1 MIICSHGTKSM
12 LSIRIMSQSLIDKIF
27 SIGAFSMRALK
38 FLFPVGGIRHTFQ
51 TIAQSGA
58 WPDLEGVGPSLK
70 LDAYPCALE
79 ESASG
84 FPYLPS
90 NYFTCFP
97 KDRIFFLNIKD
108 LRYVL
113 SNLRHNILNPFHPDL
128 PLKIQDKLSNPTNL

>member
-1 MIICSHGTKSM
+1 VKHTLTTNIPN
-12 LSIRIMSQSLIDKIF
+12 RISYGLGKK
-27 SIGAFSMRALK
+27 RLLLK
-38 FLFPVGGIRHTFQ
+38 F
-51 TIAQSGA
+51 
-58 WPDLEGVGPSLK
+58 
-70 LDAYPCALE
+70 DAYPCALK

-90 NYFTCFP
+90 NYFACFP
-97 KDRIFFLNIKD
+97 KDRIFSLNIKD

>member
-1 MIICSHGTKSM
+1 MAPNQCLVSNY
-12 LSIRIMSQSLIDKIF
+12 LPPSLIDIILF
-27 SIGAFSMRALK
+27 FEGSFICVLK
-38 FLFPVGGIRHTFQ
+38 FFFSGWRVKHTLI
-51 TIAQSGA
+51 TNIPNRISSG
-58 WPDLEGVGPSLK
+58 LGKKRSLLK
-70 LDAYPCALE
+70 FDAYPCALK

-90 NYFTCFP
+90 NYFACFL

-113 SNLRHNILNPFHPDL
+113 SNLRHNILNPLHPDL